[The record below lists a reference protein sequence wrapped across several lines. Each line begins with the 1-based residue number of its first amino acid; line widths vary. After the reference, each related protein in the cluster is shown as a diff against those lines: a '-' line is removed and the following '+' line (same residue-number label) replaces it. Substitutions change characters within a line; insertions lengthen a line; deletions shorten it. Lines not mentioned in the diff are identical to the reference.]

1 MRGTLDEGAHSGFQ
15 AHTNGPGSAAPLPP
29 PSLLWLPWAPPP
41 PQDPSPIATQEMRK
55 GSGGVPG
62 GTSGRPS
69 LHSSPEPSSLIFTV
83 LSALES
89 LTSFAAL
96 TFSPSTSRGSP
107 PPSELLS
114 VRKGVGT
121 KLKKKRKKAPSPQH
135 HTYRRRQRKGS
146 PGPGSPWTSKLSM
159 G

>member
-1 MRGTLDEGAHSGFQ
+1 MRGPIQ
-15 AHTNGPGSAAPLPP
+15 AFRLTQTARGQQRPYLLQVFCGSLGP
-29 PSLLWLPWAPPP
+29 PPP